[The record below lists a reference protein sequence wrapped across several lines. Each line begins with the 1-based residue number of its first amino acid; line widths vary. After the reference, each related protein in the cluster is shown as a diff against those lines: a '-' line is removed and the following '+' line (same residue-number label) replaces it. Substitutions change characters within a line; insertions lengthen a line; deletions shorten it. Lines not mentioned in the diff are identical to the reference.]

1 MARAS
6 NPKTFVART
15 ALEWRRWLDK
25 HHDSE
30 SEVWLIFYKR
40 HSGQLTIG
48 RSDALD
54 EALCFGWIDS
64 LIKYIDASRYAIKFT
79 PRRAESRWSAINRRR
94 YAALKAEGRLQPPGL
109 ERPPTNR
116 TSEAPVR
123 RPLSTIPPYVN
134 DALRK
139 RTVVWRRFEAL
150 APFERRRYVLWID
163 SAKRQE
169 TKMRRLT
176 EVLQC
181 LAKGKPL
188 GLK

>member
-1 MARAS
+1 MAPAS
-6 NPKTFVART
+6 KLKTFVART
-15 ALEWRRWLDK
+15 ADEWRRWLAE
-25 HHDSE
+25 HHHSE

-40 HSGQLTIG
+40 HSGQPTIG
-48 RSDALD
+48 RSEALD

-64 LIKYIDASRYAIKFT
+64 LIRRIDASRYAIKFT
-79 PRRAESRWSAINRRR
+79 PRRVDSRWSAINRRR
-94 YAALKAEGRLQPPGL
+94 YAALKTAGRLQPPGL
-109 ERPPTNR
+109 ERPPTER
-116 TSEAPVR
+116 TYDVPVR
-123 RPLSTIPPYVN
+123 RPLSTIPSYIK

-139 RTVVWRRFEAL
+139 RAVVWRRFEAL
-150 APFERRRYVLWID
+150 APFERRQYVLWID